1 MDISIVIPV
10 FNEEA
15 FLESSI
21 ESLLCQT
28 HSFRE
33 LILVDDGSTDQTVEI
48 AQKIAA
54 KHPFIQFL
62 QAKETTDHEPGK
74 KVVAA
79 FNRGFAA
86 LSRPWDVICKFDADI
101 IFPEHYLENLA
112 LAFRQNPNLGMY
124 GGLLTIYK
132 NNNWELESVAST
144 THIRGPIKAYSKK
157 CFAAIDGLHSIL
169 GWDTLDEL
177 LALYFGFVVQT
188 NRDLRVKH
196 LRPTGSG
203 YSSTPA
209 KEKGALFYGVGYGLI
224 LGLLASFKW
233 AMVQRG
239 PIFAVL
245 YGFLSAWITQKPL
258 LVSKKQAR
266 FIRKY
271 RWSAIAN
278 RFFS

>member
-21 ESLLCQT
+21 ESLLHQT
-28 HSFRE
+28 HSFTE

-48 AQKIAA
+48 AQRIAS
-54 KHPFIQFL
+54 KHSCIKFL
-62 QAKETTDHEPGK
+62 QAKEAAQHEPGQ

-86 LSRPWDVICKFDADI
+86 LSKPWDVICKFDADI
-101 IFPEHYLENLA
+101 VFPKHYLTEVA
-112 LAFRQNPNLGMY
+112 LAFNQVPKLGMY

-132 NNNWELESVAST
+132 NNDWVLESIAST
-144 THIRGPIKAYSKK
+144 THVRGPVKAYSRE
-157 CFAAIDGLHSIL
+157 CCSAINGLRTTL

-203 YSSTPA
+203 YSLIPA
-209 KEKGALFYGVGYGLI
+209 KEKGVLFYGLGYGFV

-239 PIFAVL
+239 HILAVL

-258 LVSKKQAR
+258 LVSKEQAR

-278 RFFS
+278 RFFP